1 MIQNDDQLNQT
12 RAAIADLEAAVA
24 SLKRD
29 VLPVNPARFALMAE
43 PAVDQIRELR
53 AQVEE
58 YVGITS
64 AVSQE
69 AEFWMRIAG
78 PEIEIGDAPTSVVTA
93 MLDILRLG
101 VQSVAEFL
109 QRGAVGARP
118 TASLKEACDLRIV
131 GWMPGSV
138 QVGLRLP
145 EISSAEPGVPSP
157 SERARE
163 ALALYLDAAS
173 WVGSETDPTELE
185 RTIPDPERRRLLLN
199 QISRI
204 VPRPRGAAETVE
216 LSGRRVTRGPIHLQR
231 SSRQRV
237 RIALLQTIR
246 EELVTARGLLRE
258 IDLDGRSFIVRDPEE
273 AGKQTHCEI
282 SADADDLLEIAKESL
297 DHPVEVSGIQRR
309 DPARRKVYRLQVREI
324 EVLDQAVDES
334 SRQ

>member
-1 MIQNDDQLNQT
+1 MIQNDDQLNET
-12 RAAIADLEAAVA
+12 RTAIAHLESALAA
-24 SLKRD
+24 LKRD
-29 VLPVNPARFALMAE
+29 VLPINQARFALMAE

-53 AQVEE
+53 AHVEE

-64 AVSQE
+64 AISQE

-93 MLDILRLG
+93 LLDILRRG

-118 TASLKEACDLRIV
+118 TASLKDACDLRIV

-145 EISSAEPGVPSP
+145 EVTPDESELTNP

-163 ALALYLDAAS
+163 ALTLYLHAAS
-173 WVGSETDPTELE
+173 WVGSEDDPAELE
-185 RTIPDPERRRLLLN
+185 RAIPNPEQRRLLLN

-216 LSGRRVTRGPIHLQR
+216 LSGRRVVNGPIQLGR
-231 SSRQRV
+231 ASRQRV
-237 RIALLQTIR
+237 RTALLQTIR
-246 EELVTARGLLRE
+246 EELVRARGLLRE

-273 AGKQTHCEI
+273 VGKETRCEI
-282 SADADDLLEIAKESL
+282 SPEAEDLLEIAKESL
-297 DHPVEVSGIQRR
+297 DHPVEVSGTQRR
-309 DPARRKVYRLQVREI
+309 DPTRRKVFPLQVREI

-334 SRQ
+334 